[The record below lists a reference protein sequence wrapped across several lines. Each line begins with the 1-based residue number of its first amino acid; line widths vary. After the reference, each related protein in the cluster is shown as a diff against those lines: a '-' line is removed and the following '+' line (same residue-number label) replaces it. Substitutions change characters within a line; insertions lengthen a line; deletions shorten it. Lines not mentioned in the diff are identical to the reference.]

1 MERIK
6 FIIDSTSDI
15 LDEDLQEYDIQL
27 MHVPITVDGVGY
39 LERKDFTSQ
48 EFYPILANAKE
59 LPTTSQ
65 ILPAHFLQA
74 YKQAFDA
81 GYTDVICT
89 TMNSKGSSTFHSAEL
104 AAKMLAEEYPETEGK
119 LRVHV
124 VDSRAYS
131 AVYGYSVPQA
141 AKLAR
146 QGASVAELLEYLRD
160 YVSRA
165 EIYIGMYS
173 LKFSK
178 RSGRISAASAIVGEA
193 LGIRP
198 IVDLIDGKSHTLV
211 KMRGEKQMV
220 ERMAEVF
227 QKRYLPGTDYMVAKT
242 TREKEAEELIERFT
256 KIAGR
261 PPVMTFYLGASVSIN
276 TGPETLAFIIMGEKR
291 P

>member
-15 LDEDLQEYDIQL
+15 KDEDLQEYDIKL

-48 EFYPILANAKE
+48 EFYTVLANAQE
-59 LPTTSQ
+59 LPATSH
-65 ILPAHFLQA
+65 ILPIQFLEA
-74 YKQAFDA
+74 YKEAFDE

-89 TMNSKGSSTFHSAEL
+89 TMNAKGSSTFHAAEM
-104 AAKMLAEEYPETEGK
+104 AAKMLEEEFPETEGK
-119 LRVHV
+119 LKIHV
-124 VDSRAYS
+124 VDSRAYC

-146 QGASVAELLEYLRD
+146 QGAGVEEVLEYLDDFIRR
-160 YVSRA
+160 S

-173 LKFSK
+173 LKFAK

-198 IVDLIDGKSHTLV
+198 IVEMIDGNTKTIV
-211 KMRGEKQMV
+211 KMRGDKQMV
-220 ERMAEVF
+220 PQMAELF
-227 QKRYLPGTDYMVAKT
+227 RKRYIPGSDYIVAKT
-242 TREKEAEELIERFT
+242 TKEEEAEELIKLCT
-256 KIAGR
+256 QIAGK
-261 PPVMTFYLGASVSIN
+261 PPVGVYFLGASVSIN
-276 TGPETLAFIIMGEKR
+276 SGPETVAFILQGNKR